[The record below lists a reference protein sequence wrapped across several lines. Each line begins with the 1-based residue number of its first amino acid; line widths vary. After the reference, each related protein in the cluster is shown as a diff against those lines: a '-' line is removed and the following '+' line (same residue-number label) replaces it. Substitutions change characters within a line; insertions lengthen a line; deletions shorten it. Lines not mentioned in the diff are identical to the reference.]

1 MQKRLKSKS
10 ATTDCAVRSTQV
22 AFKRASRLT
31 RSNLCVLSSSI
42 RVIEEMTVLSKL
54 FLCEVAISCLAPQ
67 SDNLL

>member
-22 AFKRASRLT
+22 ASKRDSVPT

-42 RVIEEMTVLSKL
+42 RVIEEMTVLFKL
-54 FLCEVAISCLAPQ
+54 FPCEAAIGCLAHQ
-67 SDNLL
+67 QR